1 MNANESQVKKSGQ
14 GETREEG
21 GYFQMR
27 FEMRSRADEVET
39 DRMVVP
45 NDRRRQRCPC
55 VFVFRK
61 RESLKGEEHQIF
73 KVQHAAQNT
82 VLKSENAVRTQI
94 SFEMDLLNMIFKR
107 SNFTWYSSCLK
118 KVMSTS

>member
-1 MNANESQVKKSGQ
+1 MKNRVSFFLGICHCKHRHEKYWDLLCVGAFEVYPLASCEWGRKSQK
-14 GETREEG
+14 
-21 GYFQMR
+21 
-27 FEMRSRADEVET
+27 
-39 DRMVVP
+39 
-45 NDRRRQRCPC
+45 
-55 VFVFRK
+55 
-61 RESLKGEEHQIF
+61 
-73 KVQHAAQNT
+73 HAAQNT

>member
-1 MNANESQVKKSGQ
+1 MNANESQVKESGQ
-14 GETREEG
+14 GETGEEG

-27 FEMRSRADEVET
+27 FEMRSRVDEVET

-45 NDRRRQRCPC
+45 NDRHRQRCPC

-61 RESLKGEEHQIF
+61 RESLKGEEHQIL
-73 KVQHAAQNT
+73 KVPQHRT
-82 VLKSENAVRTQI
+82 LSKSENAVRTQI

-107 SNFTWYSSCLK
+107 SNFMWYSGCLK